1 MTQYFPL
8 YLSEVRF
15 IKKGL
20 SSKNERSLSRSLY
33 KMSHL
38 FRQAETGSC
47 AAVCFNTGRSIH
59 LHLLLPHTETFFAHE
74 VLLLHV
80 FLQLL
85 FWVPDHSFSLFVAVA
100 PYTVQKV
107 HSLCSQG
114 YRCFRSTDDHII
126 PSLCAHVLLDVIF
139 FFLKQTNRAL
149 CEHPHALD
157 ILHNLYI

>member
-1 MTQYFPL
+1 MTRYFPI

-20 SSKNERSLSRSLY
+20 SSKNERPLSRSLY

-47 AAVCFNTGRSIH
+47 AAVCLNAGRSIH

-85 FWVPDHSFSLFVAVA
+85 FWVPGHSFSLFVAVA

-114 YRCFRSTDDHII
+114 YRCFRSTDDRII
-126 PSLCAHVLLDVIF
+126 PSLYAHVLLDVNL
-139 FFLKQTNRAL
+139 FFLKLTNRAL
-149 CEHPHALD
+149 CELPHALD